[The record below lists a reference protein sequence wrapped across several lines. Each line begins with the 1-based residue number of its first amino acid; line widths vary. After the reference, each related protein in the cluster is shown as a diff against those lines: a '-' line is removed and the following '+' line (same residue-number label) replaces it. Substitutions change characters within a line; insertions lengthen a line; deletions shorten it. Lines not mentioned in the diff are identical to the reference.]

1 MEDIEQAGNPLTP
14 RRSSRIASK
23 SPRVSQLG
31 FSQTNLGLSSE
42 KEEEE
47 KSPKEMMAA
56 NYTTK
61 KAKKW
66 GWLAMYFDLQSQA
79 LAQNSTLWQ
88 FNTTTTTLIMFYLP
102 NNSLTTYL

>member
-1 MEDIEQAGNPLTP
+1 MNIGGGPGRDPRKPPKQDEPPPFNFDESMEDIEQAGNPLTP

-31 FSQTNLGLSSE
+31 FSQINLGLSSE

-47 KSPKEMMAA
+47 KSPEKEMMAA

-61 KAKKW
+61 KANKK
-66 GWLAMYFDLQSQA
+66 
-79 LAQNSTLWQ
+79 
-88 FNTTTTTLIMFYLP
+88 
-102 NNSLTTYL
+102 